1 MPQTKIVP
9 KHPQVNNITHLWEF
23 VTLKSPSPL
32 QTKKQKFIST
42 EPNNFSN
49 PISDSSVTSPSSFLA
64 SAFGFPQLKALF
76 FFFFFLWGQRSEG
89 KKNGKTFPCKDLV
102 RNFDGQLVDTSK
114 CDCYKMM
121 KWAKIYNARAWLEI
135 LISWKSLFE
144 IDLFDIQISI
154 KLIGNEWIRMILFP
168 SKYLSSNKNEE
179 NSITLFCIYTS
190 YGKQDVYTKW
200 NSPQS
205 YSPCK
210 ADKHD
215 L

>member
-1 MPQTKIVP
+1 MKICFFVLVLFFGFYTVTCSTGNGYFTKHKYTVRIQSIKIDNWFFFGFWVSA
-9 KHPQVNNITHLWEF
+9 T
-23 VTLKSPSPL
+23 KSP
-32 QTKKQKFIST
+32 
-42 EPNNFSN
+42 
-49 PISDSSVTSPSSFLA
+49 V
-64 SAFGFPQLKALF
+64 F
-76 FFFFFLWGQRSEG
+76 FFFFVWGQRSEG

>member
-9 KHPQVNNITHLWEF
+9 KHPQVNSTIHLWEF
-23 VTLKSPSPL
+23 VTLQSPSPSPSPL
-32 QTKKQKFIST
+32 QTKKIRM
-42 EPNNFSN
+42 
-49 PISDSSVTSPSSFLA
+49 
-64 SAFGFPQLKALF
+64 G
-76 FFFFFLWGQRSEG
+76 GQRSEG
-89 KKNGKTFPCKDLV
+89 NKNGKTFPCNDLV
-102 RNFDGQLVDTSK
+102 RNFDGELVDTSK

-144 IDLFDIQISI
+144 IDLFDIQISM

-200 NSPQS
+200 NSPES